1 MVAEVSSF
9 SRMVDT
15 YKEEGEGKTE
25 LVTLD
30 LLGGCGD
37 SDAATAVAAAE
48 VNLELQIRA
57 SGDIR
62 LAASV
67 RLVVHTLIDLLCF
80 SCARRLLRF
89 DPPGSSG
96 FRRIGSFG
104 FISNNFCL
112 IPWSQSAMLPHQQTK
127 LSPANPHLHDLSLA
141 PPWLFASSPSRK
153 PPPAATAAA
162 YHSVCTLE
170 KVKSALERESRLA
183 ADGRAPVPLPDSASP
198 PSPSWSS
205 SSSAPATTIT
215 TSSSSAKRRPNEPD
229 ETDGEPAMAAAACPE
244 CLLYVLIYK
253 VEPRCPRCAAHV
265 PVNGTSKKPRID
277 LNFSFQTE
285 RNE

>member
-1 MVAEVSSF
+1 MVAEVSSL

-57 SGDIR
+57 SDDMR
-62 LAASV
+62 LAAS
-67 RLVVHTLIDLLCF
+67 
-80 SCARRLLRF
+80 
-89 DPPGSSG
+89 
-96 FRRIGSFG
+96 
-104 FISNNFCL
+104 
-112 IPWSQSAMLPHQQTK
+112 SAMLSRQPTK
-127 LSPANPHLHDLSLA
+127 PSPASPHLHDLNLS
-141 PPWLFASSPSRK
+141 PPWLSASFLSRK
-153 PPPAATAAA
+153 PPLAAAAAA

-170 KVKSALERESRLA
+170 KVKSALARESRLA
-183 ADGRAPVPLPDSASP
+183 ADGRAPVVLPGSASP
-198 PSPSWSS
+198 PSPSRSS

-215 TSSSSAKRRPNEPD
+215 TSSSSAKRRLNEPD
-229 ETDGEPAMAAAACPE
+229 ETDGEQAMAVAACPE
-244 CLLYVLIYK
+244 CLLYVLICK

-265 PVNGTSKKPRID
+265 PVNGTNKKPRID
-277 LNFSFQTE
+277 LNFSFQTGS
-285 RNE
+285 NE

>member
-15 YKEEGEGKTE
+15 YKDEGEGKTE

-30 LLGGCGD
+30 LLGSCGD
-37 SDAATAVAAAE
+37 NDAATAVAAAE

-57 SGDIR
+57 SGDIC
-62 LAASV
+62 LATSV
-67 RLVVHTLIDLLCF
+67 RLVVHTLIDLALFPLCSPF
-80 SCARRLLRF
+80 AEIRSPGLLV
-89 DPPGSSG
+89 G

-104 FISNNFCL
+104 F
-112 IPWSQSAMLPHQQTK
+112 SAMLPHQQTK
-127 LSPANPHLHDLSLA
+127 LSPASPHLHDLSLA
-141 PPWLFASSPSRK
+141 PSWLSASSPSRK
-153 PPPAATAAA
+153 PHPIATAAA

-198 PSPSWSS
+198 PSPSQSS

-244 CLLYVLIYK
+244 CLLYVLICK

-265 PVNGTSKKPRID
+265 PVNGTNKKPRID

>member
-15 YKEEGEGKTE
+15 YKDEGEGKTE

-30 LLGGCGD
+30 LLGSCGD
-37 SDAATAVAAAE
+37 NDAATAVAAAE

-57 SGDIR
+57 SGDIC
-62 LAASV
+62 LATS
-67 RLVVHTLIDLLCF
+67 
-80 SCARRLLRF
+80 
-89 DPPGSSG
+89 
-96 FRRIGSFG
+96 
-104 FISNNFCL
+104 
-112 IPWSQSAMLPHQQTK
+112 SAMLPHQQTK
-127 LSPANPHLHDLSLA
+127 LSPASPHLHDLSLA
-141 PPWLFASSPSRK
+141 PSWLSASSPSRK
-153 PPPAATAAA
+153 PHPIATAAA

-198 PSPSWSS
+198 PSPSQSS

-244 CLLYVLIYK
+244 CLLYVLICK

-265 PVNGTSKKPRID
+265 PVNGTNKKPRID